1 MRSFLRNNPFI
12 PAFVQFRH
20 KILNFIHFRFC
31 KRMFNDEK
39 GYCIGLYIL
48 AWVGHIRVY
57 LLLIYARGKVWVK
70 SLKTLY
76 QGGHWKRGAEE

>member
-1 MRSFLRNNPFI
+1 
-12 PAFVQFRH
+12 
-20 KILNFIHFRFC
+20 
-31 KRMFNDEK
+31 MFNDEK
-39 GYCIGLYIL
+39 GYCFGLYIL